1 MTFCHEIPCISY
13 IATYLQKREIEK
25 KLFLFFKQEC
35 ITASV
40 HQYPLNN
47 KDINS
52 SEINKVNVSWNT
64 NYSAHVLVKDLLG
77 VL

>member
-1 MTFCHEIPCISY
+1 MRYHVFLTLQR
-13 IATYLQKREIEK
+13 TYKKVKKKK

-52 SEINKVNVSWNT
+52 SEINIVNVS
-64 NYSAHVLVKDLLG
+64 
-77 VL
+77 

>member
-1 MTFCHEIPCISY
+1 MRYHVFLTLQRM
-13 IATYLQKREIEK
+13 YLQKSEIEK

-35 ITASV
+35 ITALV

-52 SEINKVNVSWNT
+52 SEINIVNVS
-64 NYSAHVLVKDLLG
+64 
-77 VL
+77 

>member
-1 MTFCHEIPCISY
+1 MRYHVFLTLQRM
-13 IATYLQKREIEK
+13 YLQKSEIEK

-52 SEINKVNVSWNT
+52 SEINIVNVS
-64 NYSAHVLVKDLLG
+64 
-77 VL
+77 